1 MTKKKLNIFVQK
13 KSILLNR
20 VYDLNL
26 NDLTYT
32 ITNTGKFKKKN
43 WISRNGDL
51 FFEFKKYLSKNE
63 ALRLNNQSYSV
74 GVSKLRHLHVLIL
87 APVILILTGIIL
99 QKS

>member
-32 ITNTGKFKKKN
+32 ITNTGKF
-43 WISRNGDL
+43 
-51 FFEFKKYLSKNE
+51 
-63 ALRLNNQSYSV
+63 
-74 GVSKLRHLHVLIL
+74 
-87 APVILILTGIIL
+87 
-99 QKS
+99 